1 MMELARATRWTV
13 LGLLLAICAQA
24 ISIQAIAQTPDA
36 SADFPARIDALVTAA
51 TPGVPEFYEQESV
64 LLRKLYL
71 CLIGQPPI
79 IGEVDAYLA
88 DSTTDKYVKKV
99 DELMA
104 RPEFIEHWAEK
115 LDVMLMERRA
125 NTHIP
130 QDQWA
135 AWLRAQLA
143 SKRPVNQLMADLLV
157 ADGAPGDNRPSSR
170 FLLDRTG
177 DPHLI
182 TKDVAR
188 IYFGRDIQCSQC
200 HNHPT
205 IDSYLQTD
213 YHGLFG
219 FVAGVFMTEVADG
232 DKKVQ
237 MIGEKSASDSP
248 FESVFRK
255 GTMHRVLPHLFG
267 GEELAQPWMI
277 PGEDYHPAEAGKPAK
292 PLHSRREQLAS
303 AIRSGTVDSFNRNIA
318 NRLWAQVFGRGVVE
332 PVDLFHADNPPL
344 SEELLTGLTQQL
356 VASQFDLRTFVR
368 DLVRSKSFQRGQI
381 SVEADANPASI
392 AWINTAAEKVAE
404 RIAQTEQASAQ
415 LRDKKNASYEAFQKG
430 LSDNAALQAERLT
443 AFANVDTCRA
453 AYSQTL
459 EALKKANAEK
469 AAAEQAVNAANDKVA
484 KLQAATDASASALA
498 AVGQDAELTAAVELL
513 KTRTAAAKTATEPL
527 QKAFTDKSAVATT
540 AQEASAKS
548 KEALLAAQNSATQV
562 NQRYQDA
569 SRIAQQL
576 RSQADADVMAS
587 ANTELTLHQLKKY
600 ATWNEVDS
608 RLTQLA
614 QQVQQANN
622 EVTVQKTNLAAVMA
636 SKQTADQ
643 KLPEFIVA
651 AETMVGQ
658 LSVNKKAVEELSTK
672 VSRLVTAKDALTASV
687 ELVGEPQKIG
697 VAIEQL
703 DVSLVALQQQLAGS
717 TQELAKVEAS
727 TTQRQNELNQHKQVI
742 AKLQE
747 QATSIEKLIADS
759 AQLQSKCEMDIASAR
774 QDRAAAATSIA
785 QLLGNRFVA
794 SQLRALTPEQIGWSF
809 LTVNQVYKNYVDK
822 HLAELEKAAPATAE
836 QQADA
841 QFQLARRTEAV
852 RKARAELQGNINH
865 FVTLYGAGPGQ
876 PQSDFFATPDQAL
889 YANNGGAIFAW
900 ASPSNDNTS
909 ARVIATA
916 NAADAA
922 KILYRGILCR
932 EPIGSEI
939 EAVTK
944 YLEQQPDQ
952 RARLVQEMSW
962 SLMASAEFRFLP

>member
-13 LGLLLAICAQA
+13 LGLLAICIQA
-24 ISIQAIAQTPDA
+24 ISIQASAQTSDTA
-36 SADFPARIDALVTAA
+36 TDFPARIDAWVTAA
-51 TPGVPEFYEQESV
+51 TPGMPEFTEQESV

-71 CLIGQPPI
+71 CLVGQPPI
-79 IGEVDAYLA
+79 ISEVDAYLA
-88 DSTTDKYVKKV
+88 DTTPDKYIKKV

-135 AWLRAQLA
+135 GWLRAQLA

-232 DKKVQ
+232 DKKIQ

-292 PLHSRREQLAS
+292 PIHSRREQLAS
-303 AIRSGTVDSFNRNIA
+303 AIRSGTVDSFNSNIA

-356 VASQFDLRTFVR
+356 VACQFDLRTFVR

-381 SVEADANPASI
+381 SVEADTNPASI
-392 AWINTAAEKVAE
+392 AWLNTAAEKVAE
-404 RIAQTEQASAQ
+404 RIAQTEQSSAQ
-415 LRDKKNASYEAFQKG
+415 LREKKNASHDAFQKS
-430 LSDNAALQAERLT
+430 LSNNALLQAERLA

-484 KLQAATDASASALA
+484 KLQAATDASAAALA
-498 AVGQDAELTAAVELL
+498 AIGQDAELTAAVELL
-513 KTRTAAAKTATEPL
+513 KTRTAAAKAATEPL
-527 QKAFTDKSAVATT
+527 QKAFMDKSTLVTT

-548 KEALLAAQNSATQV
+548 KEALLVAQNSATEV
-562 NQRYQDA
+562 NQRYQTA
-569 SRIAQQL
+569 SRTAQQL
-576 RSQADADVMAS
+576 RLQADADVLAY
-587 ANTELTLHQLKKY
+587 ANAELSLQQLKKY
-600 ATWNEVDS
+600 ATWSDVDS

-636 SKQTADQ
+636 SKQTAEQ
-643 KLPEFIVA
+643 KLPEFVSG
-651 AETMVGQ
+651 AETMAGQ
-658 LSVNKKAVEELSTK
+658 FAVNQQAVEELK
-672 VSRLVTAKDALTASV
+672 ERINRLATAKDALSASV
-687 ELVGEPQKIG
+687 ELVGEPKK
-697 VAIEQL
+697 VSDVIEQL
-703 DVSLVALQQQLAGS
+703 DVSLKEFLQQLENS
-717 TQELAKVEAS
+717 NLELTKIGEAS
-727 TTQRQNELNQHKQVI
+727 ALRQNLLAQHKQMI
-742 AKLQE
+742 AQLQE
-747 QATSIEKLIADS
+747 QSTAIEKLIADS
-759 AQLQSKCEMDIASAR
+759 SQLQSKCEMDIASAR

-822 HLAELEKAAPATAE
+822 HLAELEKAVPATAE

-889 YANNGGAIFAW
+889 YANNGGALFAW

-909 ARVIATA
+909 ARVIAAA
-916 NAADAA
+916 NATDSA

-932 EPIGSEI
+932 EPTGSEI
-939 EAVTK
+939 ESVTK

-952 RARLVQEMSW
+952 RARLVQEMAW

>member
-13 LGLLLAICAQA
+13 LGLLLTFC
-24 ISIQAIAQTPDA
+24 IQASAQTPETA
-36 SADFPARIDALVTAA
+36 ADFPARIDAWVTAA
-51 TPGVPEFYEQESV
+51 TPGVPEFREQESV

-71 CLIGQPPI
+71 CLVGQPPI

-88 DSTTDKYVKKV
+88 DTSSDKYVKKI

-125 NTHIP
+125 NTHIA

-232 DKKVQ
+232 DKKIQ

-267 GEELAQPWMI
+267 GEEFAQPWMI

-292 PLHSRREQLAS
+292 PIHSRREQLAS
-303 AIRSGTVDSFNRNIA
+303 AIRSGTVDSFNRNVA
-318 NRLWAQVFGRGVVE
+318 NRLWALVFGRGVVE
-332 PVDLFHADNPPL
+332 PVDLFHTDNPPL

-356 VASQFDLRTFVR
+356 VASQFDLRAFVR
-368 DLVRSKSFQRGQI
+368 DLVRSQSFQRGQI
-381 SVEADANPASI
+381 SLEAETNPASI
-392 AWINTAAEKVAE
+392 AWLNAAAEKVAE
-404 RIAQTEQASAQ
+404 RIALAEQAAAQ
-415 LRDKKNASYEAFQKG
+415 LREKKNASYEAFQKS
-430 LSDNAALQAERLT
+430 LSENATLQAERLT
-443 AFANVDTCRA
+443 AFANVDTSRA
-453 AYSQTL
+453 AYAQTL
-459 EALKKANAEK
+459 EAVKKANAEK
-469 AAAEQAVNAANDKVA
+469 AAAEQAVNAANDKAV

-498 AVGQDAELTAAVELL
+498 AVGQDAELNAAVELL
-513 KTRTAAAKTATEPL
+513 KIRTAAAKAAAEPL
-527 QKAFTDKSAVATT
+527 QKALADKSAAAAT
-540 AQEASAKS
+540 AQDASAKS
-548 KEALLAAQNSATQV
+548 KEALLAAQNSATEV
-562 NQRYQDA
+562 NQRYQTA
-569 SRIAQQL
+569 SRVAQQL
-576 RSQADADVMAS
+576 RMQADADVLALT
-587 ANTELTLHQLKKY
+587 NTELTIQQLKKY
-600 ATWNEVDS
+600 ATWREVDS
-608 RLTQLA
+608 RLAQLA
-614 QQVQQANN
+614 QQIQQANN

-636 SKQTADQ
+636 SKQTAEQ
-643 KLPEFIVA
+643 SLPEFVSG
-651 AETMVGQ
+651 AETMNGQ
-658 LSVNKKAVEELSTK
+658 LCINLLAVEEIENK
-672 VSRLVTAKDALTASV
+672 IRRLVTAKEALSTSV
-687 ELVGEPQKIG
+687 DLVDEPQKIAD
-697 VAIEQL
+697 AIAQL
-703 DVSLVALQQQLAGS
+703 DVSVKPLMQQWEDS
-717 TQELAKVEAS
+717 RQELSNVGEAANL
-727 TTQRQNELNQHKQVI
+727 RQTLLNQHKQMI
-742 AKLQE
+742 SQLQE
-747 QATSIEKLIADS
+747 QAAAVEKLIADS

-774 QDRAAAATSIA
+774 QDRASAATSIA

-809 LTVNQVYKNYVDK
+809 LTVNQIYKNYVDK

-836 QQADA
+836 QQADP

-865 FVTLYGAGPGQ
+865 FVSLYGAGPGQ

-889 YANNGGAIFAW
+889 YANNGGALFAW

-909 ARVIATA
+909 ARVIAAA
-916 NAADAA
+916 NSTDAA

-932 EPIGSEI
+932 EPSASEI

-952 RARLVQEMSW
+952 RARLVQEMVW
-962 SLMASAEFRFLP
+962 SLMASAEFRFVH